1 MSQFQ
6 ARIIRV
12 VTNGPFAYSLFKDG
26 AGQKDVNNIATI
38 GAALDGVKSDISGL
52 LGGEVV
58 QTAVLTVTSL

>member
-1 MSQFQ
+1 MAQFQ

-26 AGQKDVNNIATI
+26 IGQKDVNNLATI
-38 GAALDGVKSDISGL
+38 GAALDGVKADIGGL

-58 QTAVLTVTSL
+58 QAATLTVTSL